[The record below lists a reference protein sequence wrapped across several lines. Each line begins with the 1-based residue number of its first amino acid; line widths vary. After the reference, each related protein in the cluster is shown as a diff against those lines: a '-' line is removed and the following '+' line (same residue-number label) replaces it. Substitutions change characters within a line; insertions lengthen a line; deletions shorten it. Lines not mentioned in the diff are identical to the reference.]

1 MLTVNEV
8 AEHLRLGPDEVRVM
22 IRRGELPAVKI
33 GSRWRV
39 RSEAVRALM
48 RRTSPLLDRA
58 GRRPYASVR

>member
-22 IRRGELPAVKI
+22 IRRGKLPAVKI

-39 RSEAVRALM
+39 RREAVRALM
-48 RRTSPLLDRA
+48 RRNPPLLDPARRRSYARA
-58 GRRPYASVR
+58 R